1 MAFQFIQQRFL
12 KLFEMKKYQIF
23 VIFIFVSVLQG
34 VSQDKKYYYE
44 NAVYKEYIKSVQIY
58 RAGFE
63 LSYPVL
69 MLNEDASLLFKFD
82 DLSDEGKNYYYT
94 IIHCDANWN
103 ESYIGQSE
111 YLNGF
116 PDNPVDDYK
125 LSFNTTFNYTNYQVL
140 LPNDKV
146 KFNYSGNYV
155 IVVYEDNDKEKVV
168 ITQRFYVVEQRVDI
182 QGNVHRAS
190 NDPFEGSNQEVDFVI
205 THNDVVIENPLKD
218 VKVVLMQNGRR
229 DNAIRDLKP
238 LFIRGNRLEYDYQ
251 NGNIFKAGNEFRYFD
266 NRSNKYNGEYVEST
280 EFQRPYYHKT
290 LLKDE
295 VRANKDFFQYKEM
308 NGKYTIESQDQ
319 EVRDP
324 DTECDYTFVHFT
336 LPLPSILLGGSVNVF
351 GALTGWNANKSN
363 EMTWNFNTSAYE
375 LTLLLKQGYY
385 NYQYVYVPQG
395 SPVADAAN
403 IEGSFWETENDYQLF
418 VYYSDFS
425 ARYDRLVGYRI
436 FNSKDK

>member
-140 LPNDKV
+140 LPNDNV

-229 DNAIRDLKP
+229 DNAIRHLKP
-238 LFIRGNRLEYDYQ
+238 IFIRGNRLEYDYQ
-251 NGNIFKAGNEFRYFD
+251 NENVFKACNEFRYFD